1 LRKTN
6 KKGTFIVCLNLERL
20 RIMAK
25 KLLHIIDAKDEII
38 STISFNTKKDLAL
51 FAKEIKSLSGLGYRL
66 AVSELNV

>member
-1 LRKTN
+1 
-6 KKGTFIVCLNLERL
+6 
-20 RIMAK
+20 MAK

-66 AVSELNV
+66 AVSEVNV